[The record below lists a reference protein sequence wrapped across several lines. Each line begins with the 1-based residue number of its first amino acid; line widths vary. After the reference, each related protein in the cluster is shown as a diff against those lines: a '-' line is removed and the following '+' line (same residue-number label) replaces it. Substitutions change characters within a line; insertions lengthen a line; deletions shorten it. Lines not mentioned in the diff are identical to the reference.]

1 MPRTSEFCIQCGEMV
16 VDIIGHTKR
25 LHKDMMLKCS
35 HVDCEQYPNNSYPD
49 KGELDLH
56 HW

>member
-1 MPRTSEFCIQCGEMV
+1 MPKTSEFCIQCGETV
-16 VDIIGHTKR
+16 VDIIGHAKR
-25 LHKDMMLKCS
+25 QHTDLMLKCL

-49 KGELDLH
+49 KEELDLH